1 MRDPSLDELIKE
13 LSFLKDSVKGLR
25 EIFEDLNE
33 QLEIEDLR

>member
-1 MRDPSLDELIKE
+1 MRDPSLDALIKE
-13 LSFLKDSVKGLR
+13 LTFLKDAVKGLR